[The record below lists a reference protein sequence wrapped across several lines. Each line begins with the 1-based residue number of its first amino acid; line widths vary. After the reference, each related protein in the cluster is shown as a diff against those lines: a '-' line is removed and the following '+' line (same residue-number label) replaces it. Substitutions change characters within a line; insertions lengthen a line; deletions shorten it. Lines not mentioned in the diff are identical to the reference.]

1 MRNGEAMFKNLIKMV
16 KIENEK
22 LVIEIENSTPEE
34 LLKELIKS
42 IIGIL
47 QNIKLDETVDLRE
60 LESNQYFLLELLKN
74 MIDYEN

>member
-47 QNIKLDETVDLRE
+47 QNIRLDETVGLRE
-60 LESNQYFLLELLKN
+60 LESNHYFLLELLKN
-74 MIDYEN
+74 MIDYE

>member
-1 MRNGEAMFKNLIKMV
+1 MV

-34 LLKELIKS
+34 LRKELVKS
-42 IIGIL
+42 IVGIL
-47 QNIKLDETVDLRE
+47 QNVKMDETIGLRE